1 MEKKR
6 HIAIIGAGIAGLE
19 TANILAK
26 QNHNITLIEKQ
37 DRTGGKLNDWSH
49 LFPDFSDP
57 DHIIASLRSKSGHP
71 NINIIY
77 NTEISSIKKPNER
90 LTLSDRK
97 NVKFYA
103 DAVVLASGFNLFDAT
118 LKEEYG
124 YGLFENVITSVD
136 FEKQNKTGSGLKTK
150 QGKSPERVAIIH
162 CVGSRDAKVGNTY
175 CSKVCCITGV
185 KQAIEINKTL
195 PDCEVYNFYMDLRL
209 YGSTFDS
216 LYLTAQKQ
224 HKIQFIRGRL
234 SEVSE
239 RQDSGLQIKA
249 EDTLSGRPLRMNVDM
264 VILLI
269 GMEPCQSR
277 EHLIEN
283 NHIEL
288 DENGFFR
295 SVNMHEYRNS
305 TTQEGVFMAGAC
317 ICPMSVTETIEN
329 ARSAAISVHN
339 YLSGKNHG

>member
-1 MEKKR
+1 MEKKS

-19 TANILAK
+19 TASILAK
-26 QNHNITLIEKQ
+26 QNHNVTLIEKQ
-37 DRTGGKLNDWSH
+37 DKLGGKLNDWCH

-57 DHIIASLRSKSGHP
+57 DHIISNLRRKSEHP

-77 NTEISSIKKPNER
+77 NTEISSIKKPDER

-103 DAVVLASGFNLFDAT
+103 DAVVLAPGFHLFDAT

-136 FEKQNKTGSGLKTK
+136 FEILSKAGKGLKTK
-150 QGKSPERVAIIH
+150 QGKPPGRVAIIH
-162 CVGSRDAKVGNTY
+162 CVGSRDAKIGNTY
-175 CSKVCCITGV
+175 CSKVCCITGI
-185 KQAIEINKTL
+185 KQAIEINKAL

-216 LYLTAQKQ
+216 LYLSAQKQ

-234 SEVSE
+234 SEVSQ
-239 RQDSGLQIKA
+239 RQDYSLQIKA

-269 GMEPCQSR
+269 GMESCQLAESLK
-277 EHLIEN
+277 EEN
-283 NHIEL
+283 QIDL
-288 DENGFFR
+288 DENGFFK
-295 SVNMHEYRNS
+295 SVDIHEYRNT

-317 ICPMSVTETIEN
+317 ICPMSVNEAIEN
-329 ARSAAISVHN
+329 ARSAAISVHH
-339 YLSGKNHG
+339 YLSGKSNG